1 MTRIPQALRLSELGT
16 EPKTAGQKLS
26 RLMRLLHKLPKKAAT
41 EDLFADVCKWILE
54 LPRAKQPASVISAVA
69 QAFGKT
75 VEDVDL
81 ALKRIDK
88 RTEFDALVPRSGW
101 IADYIEWTRQTEP
114 PTVFHFFAGCA
125 VIGATLGRN
134 VAFDKG
140 AYEVFPNMCVMI
152 IAPSGRCRKTSA
164 CNLAIK
170 LYQKTGGT
178 LLADKAT
185 PEALVDALKSSTNAV
200 GLVYAPELA
209 VFLGKQKYQ
218 EGMIPLLTSLLDC
231 PKTWSSRTVG
241 RGEMSLNNVALS
253 VVVCSTLDWI
263 QTAIPKD
270 AFGGGFMS
278 RFLFVV
284 QESTARVFPLPP
296 TMSDEKRKELTA
308 ALSRMKRK
316 KGVFK
321 FSKAAHDWYMHWY
334 QTRPALRGDKQFAG
348 YHERK
353 PDHIIR
359 LAMIMRTAADID
371 ALEIS
376 DTDLILADKI
386 LEWLETYLPNT
397 FDEMTETSQ
406 GIDQGRILRQLRDAG
421 GTLEHVALLR
431 LNKNKMNVENFKRCM
446 TTLREAKL
454 VEWDAASKRYTLM
467 PEGWE

>member
-1 MTRIPQALRLSELGT
+1 MTRIPQALRLSELGK
-16 EPKTAGQKLS
+16 EPKTAGEKLS
-26 RLMRLLHKLPKKAAT
+26 RLMRLLHQLPKSRAT
-41 EDLFADVCKWILE
+41 EDLFQDVCKWILE
-54 LPRAKQPASVISAVA
+54 LPRSKQPESVISAVA

-75 VEDVDL
+75 TEEVDL

-88 RTEFDALVPRSGW
+88 RTEFDSLVPTTGW
-101 IADYIEWTRQTEP
+101 LADYITWTRQTEP
-114 PTVFHFFAGCA
+114 PTVFHFFAGA
-125 VIGATLGRN
+125 TVIGATLGRN
-134 VAFDKG
+134 VSFDKG
-140 AYEVFPNMCVMI
+140 AYEVFANMCVMI

-164 CNLAIK
+164 CNLGIR

-185 PEALVDALKSSTNAV
+185 PEALVDALKTQQNAT

-231 PKTWSSRTVG
+231 PKEWTSRTVG
-241 RGEMSLNNVALS
+241 RGELSLSNVALS
-253 VVVCSTLDWI
+253 IIVCSTLDWI

-284 QESTARVFPLPP
+284 QESTSRVFPLPP
-296 TMSDEKRKELTA
+296 PMNDDQRKTLTA
-308 ALSRMKRK
+308 ALTALKRK
-316 KGVFK
+316 RGVYK
-321 FSKAAHDWYMHWY
+321 FTKEANDWYVHWY

-359 LAMIMRTAADID
+359 LAMIMRAAEDP
-371 ALEIS
+371 ASLEIG
-376 DTDLILADKI
+376 DTDLIRADKI
-386 LEWLETYLPNT
+386 LDWLEAYLPST

-421 GTLEHVALLR
+421 GILEHTALLR
-431 LNKNKMNVENFKRCM
+431 LNKNKMNVENFRRCVA
-446 TTLREAKL
+446 TLREAKL
-454 VEWDAASKRYTLM
+454 VDWDASNKRYVLT
-467 PEGWE
+467 PEGWD